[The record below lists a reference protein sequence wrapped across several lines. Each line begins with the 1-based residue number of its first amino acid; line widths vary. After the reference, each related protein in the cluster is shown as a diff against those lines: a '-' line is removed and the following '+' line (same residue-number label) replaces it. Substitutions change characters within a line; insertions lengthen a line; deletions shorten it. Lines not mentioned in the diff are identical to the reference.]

1 MSDHIRNK
9 TLSLKHCPT
18 EEMLADY
25 FTKPLQGALFTRL
38 CNHIMGAEF
47 ANGDSQTHRS
57 VLDDDDHDTQMEAY
71 EREQNNEEASKRE
84 QNNEDV
90 CGVSVSARDQN
101 NKNIL
106 GANPHFGGKTGKQ
119 MTYREALIGL
129 DNSEP
134 SSDF

>member
-1 MSDHIRNK
+1 
-9 TLSLKHCPT
+9 
-18 EEMLADY
+18 MLP
-25 FTKPLQGALFTRL
+25 KVEG
-38 CNHIMGAEF
+38 
-47 ANGDSQTHRS
+47 S
-57 VLDDDDHDTQMEAY
+57 VLNDDDHDTQMEAS
-71 EREQNNEEASKRE
+71 ERE

-90 CGVSVSARDQN
+90 CDVSVSARDQN
-101 NKNIL
+101 NENVRRDQNNENVRRDQNNENVRDGSQTQDQNNENTL